1 MTVRV
6 GPAGADGIGYPA
18 ALEKVRAF
26 GLDCLEVT
34 FTYGIRMREADAERI
49 GEVAGR
55 SRIALSVHAP
65 YYINLASEEP
75 EKAEASRRRVLDS
88 CRLAHR
94 MGAGCVVF
102 HAGFYQKRSAKQT
115 FERIREA
122 VEDLHRVVDRK
133 GWRVRLCPEITGKR
147 SQFGSAEELLAL
159 MDATGCGI
167 TVDFSHWFARHG
179 GCDDYPALLCRLPR
193 RFHAHFSGIEYGE
206 KGERRHVRTTE
217 TFFRP
222 LAEALIARRAEV
234 TLVSE
239 SPEPYADAAMMRR
252 VLARVEKKVRSGR
265 RRPGEAP
272 PRLVSG
278 KR

>member
-1 MTVRV
+1 MTIRV

-18 ALEKVRAF
+18 ALEKVRAL

-34 FTYGIRMREADAERI
+34 FTYGIRMTEADAERI
-49 GEVAGR
+49 GDIADR

-65 YYINLASEEP
+65 YYINLASEES
-75 EKAEASRRRVLDS
+75 EKAEASRRRILDS
-88 CRLAHR
+88 CRLGHR

-115 FERIREA
+115 LERIREA
-122 VEDLHRVVDRK
+122 VEDLHRVVDRQ

-159 MDATGCGI
+159 MEATGCGI

-179 GCDDYPALLCRLPR
+179 GCDDYPALLARLPK
-193 RFHAHFSGIEYGE
+193 RFHAHFSGIEYGK

-222 LAEALIARRAEV
+222 LAEALIAHRVEV

-239 SPEPYADAAMMRR
+239 SPEPWADAVMMRQ
-252 VLARVEKKVRSGR
+252 VLSRAEKNGR
-265 RRPGEAP
+265 PNRR
-272 PRLVSG
+272 
-278 KR
+278 